1 MAAKRPKQSPENILR
16 FNQLLIGYLDAG
28 GHNDAWLARKTN
40 LSKTTISKMV
50 QNRDYRGGY
59 YYPTPASLIAVCL
72 ALDITKEQRWEMY
85 SLVFPEHA
93 IYIEA
98 MNNGYSVAKT
108 NAMLDEKNLPA
119 LTDP

>member
-1 MAAKRPKQSPENILR
+1 
-16 FNQLLIGYLDAG
+16 
-28 GHNDAWLARKTN
+28 
-40 LSKTTISKMV
+40 
-50 QNRDYRGGY
+50 
-59 YYPTPASLIAVCL
+59 
-72 ALDITKEQRWEMY
+72 MY